1 MNESVTPPL
10 SERRRR
16 SRTIA
21 WAIGAVWAWQATLAL
36 VAAWPAASLVRAAFA
51 GDPQGDALVWRAGAH
66 AFLAFL
72 VRDLDGAHAAIDA
85 AALVLIAGAV
95 AGLVP
100 MAALL
105 IVLGSR
111 SRERRGLGALVGR
124 SLHFFPALATL
135 LVMFGAAQAAAIGA
149 AVFVSR
155 SVARVAVDRLG
166 EAPAEQLGTAVGL
179 LFVAA
184 AAGLAVLHDL
194 ARAAVVHRRT
204 GPMRSLGAGISALQ
218 REPGSLAGSW
228 GWRMA
233 ASFVSVFVA
242 AQVASRIGGD
252 GGIALILLALVHQAV
267 ALLRVALRASWL
279 AAALR
284 SIRFFQ

>member
-1 MNESVTPPL
+1 MPPL

-16 SRTIA
+16 SWTLAWTIV
-21 WAIGAVWAWQATLAL
+21 AVWAWQATLAL
-36 VAAWPAASLVRAAFA
+36 LAAWPAASLVRAAFA
-51 GDPQGDALVWRAGAH
+51 GDPRADALVWRAGAH

-72 VRDLDGAHAAIDA
+72 ARDADGAHAAIDA
-85 AALVLIAGAV
+85 AALVLVAGAV

-135 LVMFGAAQAAAIGA
+135 LVMFGSAQAAAIGA
-149 AVFVSR
+149 AMFVGR
-155 SVARVAVDRLG
+155 SVARVAIDRLG
-166 EAPAEQLGTAVGL
+166 EAHAEQLGTAAGL
-179 LFVAA
+179 LFIAA

-194 ARAAVVHRRT
+194 ARAAVVHLRM
-204 GPMRSLGAGISALQ
+204 GPLRSLGAGISALQ
-218 REPGSLAGSW
+218 REPGSLAWSW
-228 GWRMA
+228 VWRMA
-233 ASFVSVFVA
+233 ASFAPVFVA
-242 AQVASRIGGD
+242 AQVAGRVGGD
-252 GGIALILLALVHQAV
+252 GGMALILLALVHQAV

-279 AAALR
+279 AAALVSCCPR
-284 SIRFFQ
+284 WRPGSP